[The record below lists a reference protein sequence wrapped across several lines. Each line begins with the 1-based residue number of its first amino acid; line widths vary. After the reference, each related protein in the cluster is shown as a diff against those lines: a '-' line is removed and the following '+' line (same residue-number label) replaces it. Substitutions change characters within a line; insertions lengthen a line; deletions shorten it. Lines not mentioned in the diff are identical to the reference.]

1 MIMNGMSLLFIQI
14 FLKNYLKFKS
24 NQALKINMVKQIFQ
38 IIKEFFVLNSNI

>member
-14 FLKNYLKFKS
+14 FKKKHLKFKS
-24 NQALKINMVKQIFQ
+24 NQALKINMVNQIFQ